1 MFTIIIQW
9 FLQKSVQ
16 DIEYMEEGHKK
27 VLVLLYSSNN
37 IYKYRTENHI
47 YILSRL
53 INRKVSALIHNT
65 NLKLISREFTAYI
78 VWEAPEDKY
87 AIGLEQVHY
96 EQSFFVSRTL
106 NIAIRET
113 QGYYPERNRKSNE
126 IERSQESNFWPSM
139 LWLLEIWFNFL
150 SYGRSNVIDLAF
162 KSVNSYTFT
171 LQQSIGFVY

>member
-1 MFTIIIQW
+1 
-9 FLQKSVQ
+9 VH

-27 VLVLLYSSNN
+27 VFVLLYSSNN

-65 NLKLISREFTAYI
+65 NLKLISRVFTAYI

-87 AIGLEQVHY
+87 AIELEQVHF

-113 QGYYPERNRKSNE
+113 QGYYWNETEKKWKENIIRN
-126 IERSQESNFWPSM
+126 
-139 LWLLEIWFNFL
+139 
-150 SYGRSNVIDLAF
+150 
-162 KSVNSYTFT
+162 
-171 LQQSIGFVY
+171 